1 MNQVE
6 DREIVRDSYNCKIFE
21 IIRTDER
28 ISIFDYGSRR
38 FLGREEIFGYFW
50 TIKESG
56 QFSHDKSL
64 VL

>member
-1 MNQVE
+1 MNQVG
-6 DREIVRDSYNCKIFE
+6 DREIVRDSYNYKICE

-50 TIKESG
+50 IIKEIS
-56 QFSHDKSL
+56 QYSRDKSL
-64 VL
+64 FL